1 MTDQTPPEGSEPPGT
16 IGPHAMDEAKEAA
29 TNRPAGAQ
37 ASAPPLPGGF
47 PPTPPRPPAG
57 AASRSRRRLPRPVL
71 IGLGATLALVAI
83 VGGLR
88 YYAYATSH
96 VSTDDAFIDGNIVQV
111 SPQVAGPVAEVHVTD
126 NQPVRRGDLLVVI
139 DPRNYE
145 ARLAQARAALAA
157 AVAGHQ
163 GSRLN
168 VGLTQGTSTAG
179 VDQARSALEAAQ
191 AQVIAARSRLAQA
204 QAQVDMARA
213 NAEQARAQVV
223 AAQADVTRTA
233 GDAKRYEELY
243 REAGV
248 SRQQRDYAVTA
259 ADAAAAQLDAA
270 RKRVVAA
277 EAQVADSRA
286 AAHAAA
292 DGLHQAE
299 AQAHEAA
306 AALAAAQAEGQQVA
320 IRRSDVA
327 QARAQ
332 VAQAEAAV
340 RQAELDLSYTRILAP
355 VSGHVTEKAV
365 AVGDYVVPGQEL
377 MAIVPNTLYVTANF
391 KETDLAVIRPG
402 QPVDI
407 QVDAYPGLV
416 FKGHVDSIQRGS
428 GARFSLLPPENAT
441 GNYVKVVQRVPV
453 KIVFDRPPDPSHPLG
468 PGMSVVP
475 VVRTR

>member
-1 MTDQTPPEGSEPPGT
+1 MTDMAPPEGNGPPGEIAPDAT
-16 IGPHAMDEAKEAA
+16 GEAA
-29 TNRPAGAQ
+29 IRPGSAQ
-37 ASAPPLPGGF
+37 SPVPPLQGGF
-47 PPTPPRPPAG
+47 PPSPPCPPAG
-57 AASRSRRRLPRPVL
+57 APSRPRRRPSRPVL
-71 IGLGATLALVAI
+71 IALGTALGLLAIL
-83 VGGLR
+83 GGVR
-88 YYAYATSH
+88 YYAYASSH
-96 VSTDDAFIDGNIVQV
+96 VSTDDAFIDGNIVQL
-111 SPQVAGPVAEVHVTD
+111 SPQVAGPVAAVHVTD
-126 NQPVRRGDLLVVI
+126 NQAVRRGDLLVVI
-139 DPRNYE
+139 DPRNYD

-163 GSRLN
+163 GSRLT

-179 VDQARSALEAAQ
+179 IDQARSALEAAQ

-204 QAQVDMARA
+204 QAQVDMALA
-213 NAEQARAQVV
+213 NAEQSRAQVV

-233 GDAKRYEELY
+233 GDAQRYEELY
-243 REAGV
+243 RESGV

-259 ADAAAAQLDAA
+259 ADAAAAQLEAA
-270 RKRVVAA
+270 GKRVAAA

-299 AQAHEAA
+299 AQAREAT

-320 IRRSDVA
+320 IRRSDA
-327 QARAQ
+327 EQTRAQ

-391 KETDLAVIRPG
+391 KETDLAAIRPG
-402 QPVDI
+402 EPVDI

-416 FKGHVDSIQRGS
+416 LKGHVDSIQRGS

-453 KIVFDRPPDPSHPLG
+453 KIVFDQPPDPSHPLG

-475 VVRTR
+475 FVRTR